1 MIPFIDDLLP
11 GARAQTGAEGTA
23 RFATL
28 GALRRAG
35 RLSHRGHRGGLYV
48 GTVPGVLR
56 RHAVLLPDQHSIS
69 GVLLAAPPN
78 SGKTTRLVIP
88 QVLTAV
94 GQDRT
99 LIINDPSLEI
109 MRATAPLL
117 SLTHQIGLW
126 APLYAGLYGAGDGT
140 ILRSFDPLQHVRSGE
155 DARAIA
161 KSIIDTTGRSTQQG
175 FHDRIEEDLIT
186 VALIYHRVAV
196 PHATIQDVRR
206 FLLRARMDDMMAALS
221 WVLSRANNEMV
232 ADVYGTL
239 ERLADSLETRGDVL
253 AGLGGRFGS
262 LASRA
267 VCATTCGDDIAV
279 AELTARPSVLYV
291 SIPLED
297 SGIGTL
303 RPLIN
308 IFFTTLVRELQA
320 LGGVNP
326 LPRPVHLYLEE
337 AANIGKL
344 DGMPTL
350 VRTGRKKGIVVVTV
364 VQGFSDIVGLYGAD
378 DAASIRG
385 ACTVQATLGGAAQE
399 DADYFARRAG
409 DTSRRL
415 KQPTRRG
422 RGFFPSTPQSTTL
435 TMVKRPLITADE
447 VRRLHEEALVIEN
460 AEDPIKTS
468 VPPYYANTQV
478 TRALAQAR
486 ASLPTRAPALAAV
499 LARIDC
505 GDLKEPDLLT
515 ALPPRPPR
523 PATATQQPPP
533 ALPPAGAPGAPG
545 ADDADP
551 YVVTGVLQGYAP
563 GAASPDGASL
573 DGASLDGAPPLVGV
587 LRCGDRRFH
596 LDPAIMPLLVQ
607 AIAPRPRAELIAW
620 AQAQA
625 IPDPADL
632 LDALVER
639 GFLARVGGESAVALA
654 ALQHLRLH
662 PLGLGLGAAADDP
675 AAYDIADGRG
685 QILLRCSAALYLVWA
700 ASDGRSI
707 GAASAEA
714 AQLAGLAVDDVVRH
728 LAQNLAALLSSGAAV
743 LDQVAVQDE

>member
-35 RLSHRGHRGGLYV
+35 RLSQRGHRGGLYV

-126 APLYAGLYGAGDGT
+126 APLYAGLYGAGDDT
-140 ILRSFDPLQHVRSGE
+140 ILRRFDPLQHVRSGE

-206 FLLRARMDDMMAALS
+206 FLLRAQMDDLMDALS
-221 WVLSRANNEMV
+221 WVLSHADNEMV

-239 ERLADSLETRGDVL
+239 DRLADSLETRGDVL

-267 VCATTCGDDIAV
+267 VCATTRGDDIAV

-385 ACTVQATLGGAAQE
+385 ACTVQATLGGAAQD

-422 RGFFPSTPQSTTL
+422 RGFFPGAPQSTTL
-435 TMVKRPLITADE
+435 TTVKRPLITADE

-478 TRALAQAR
+478 TRALAQAL

-499 LARIDC
+499 LARIDR

-515 ALPPRPPR
+515 TLPAR
-523 PATATQQPPP
+523 PAASNQQPPP
-533 ALPPAGAPGAPG
+533 ALPPAGSTAGSTAG
-545 ADDADP
+545 GDDADP

-563 GAASPDGASL
+563 DAASPDGT
-573 DGASLDGAPPLVGV
+573 PPLVGV
-587 LRCGDRRFH
+587 LRCGGRRFH

-620 AQAQA
+620 ARAQA
-625 IPDPADL
+625 IADPADL

-639 GFLARVGGESAVALA
+639 GFLARVGGESAVALTT
-654 ALQHLRLH
+654 LQHLRLH
-662 PLGLGLGAAADDP
+662 PLGLGLGAAEDDP
-675 AAYDIADGRG
+675 AVYDIADGRG
-685 QILLRCSAALYLVWA
+685 EILLRCSAALYLVWS

-707 GAASAEA
+707 GAASTEA
-714 AQLAGLAVDDVVRH
+714 AQLAGLSVDDVVRH
-728 LAQNLAALLSSGAAV
+728 LAQNLAALLASGAAV
-743 LDQVAVQDE
+743 LDQAAVRNE